1 MEIGQMNTSD
11 KFLLHSIDAA
21 TLKGSRNRSSGLGG
35 TVFVLAITLVVC
47 GVLLWA
53 DQRFV

>member
-1 MEIGQMNTSD
+1 MNTPD

-35 TVFVLAITLVVC
+35 TVFVLAITLVFC
-47 GVLLWA
+47 ALALYKDGVFA
-53 DQRFV
+53 